1 MLSETFR
8 KSRIFCSFSTRSSL
22 LRRVRS
28 GNEAAWFE
36 FHDRYVR
43 MVRHIGT
50 QRGLSAVECDEL
62 MADVMLIFW
71 RKIDSFFYDPGRGR
85 FRSYLATIADFAARK
100 IFRNNRKKPEIPF
113 TGDYPADV
121 DAAEMEEWRDHLLK
135 TALAELRES
144 VDTVTYEAFYML
156 AVQGRPVE
164 EVSAVTRKSANTLYG
179 IRFRCTRKLKRI
191 ISAYRKLEDGALDSA
206 IRTEKAGR
214 TESRKTPRPS
224 E

>member
-1 MLSETFR
+1 MSSDTFR
-8 KSRIFCSFSTRSSL
+8 KSRAFCTFSTRSSF

-43 MVRHIGT
+43 MVRHIGA
-50 QRGLSAVECDEL
+50 QRGLSAPECDEL
-62 MADVMLIFW
+62 MVDVMLIFW
-71 RKIDSFFYDPGRGR
+71 KKMESFFYDPRRGR
-85 FRSYLATIADFAARK
+85 FRSYLAAIADLAARK
-100 IFRNNRKKPEIPF
+100 VLRNNRKKSELPLSF
-113 TGDYPADV
+113 DYPADV
-121 DAAEMEEWRDHLLK
+121 DVSEMEEWRNHLLK

-179 IRFRCTRKLKRI
+179 IRFRCIRKLKRI
-191 ISAYRKLEDGALDSA
+191 IGGYRQLEDGALNSA

-214 TESRKTPRPS
+214 TESRKTPRLS

>member
-22 LRRVRS
+22 LNRMRS
-28 GNEAAWFE
+28 GNEAAWLE

-43 MVRHIGT
+43 MVRHIGAR
-50 QRGLSAVECDEL
+50 RGLAPGECDEL
-62 MADVMLIFW
+62 MTDVMLIFW
-71 RKIDSFFYDPGRGR
+71 KKMDAFFYDPGRGR
-85 FRSYLATIADFAARK
+85 FRSYLATIADFAARR
-100 IFRNNRKKPEIPF
+100 ILRNNRKKSELPLS
-113 TGDYPADV
+113 GDYPADV

-156 AVQGRPVE
+156 TVQGRPVD

-179 IRFRCTRKLKRI
+179 IRFRCIRKLKRI
-191 ISAYRKLEDGALDSA
+191 IGDYRKLEDKALDSA
-206 IRTEKAGR
+206 IRTENNGR
-214 TESRKTPRPS
+214 TERRKTPRPS

>member
-8 KSRIFCSFSTRSSL
+8 KSRVFCSFSTRSSF

-43 MVRHIGT
+43 MVRQIGA
-50 QRGLSAVECDEL
+50 QRGLTSDECDEL
-62 MADVMLIFW
+62 MVDVMLIFW
-71 RKIDSFFYDPGRGR
+71 KKMDAFFYDPGKGR

-100 IFRNNRKKPEIPF
+100 VLRNHRKKSELPLSC
-113 TGDYPADV
+113 DYPADV
-121 DAAEMEEWRDHLLK
+121 DASEMEEWKNHLLK

-144 VDTVTYEAFYML
+144 VDTVTYEAFFML

-164 EVSAVTRKSANTLYG
+164 EVSSVTCKSANTLYG
-179 IRFRCTRKLKRI
+179 IRFRCIRKLKSI
-191 ISAYRKLEDGALDSA
+191 IADYRQLEDGALDSA

-214 TESRKTPRPS
+214 TERRKTPPPS
-224 E
+224 A

>member
-8 KSRIFCSFSTRSSL
+8 KSRVFCTFSTRSSL
-22 LRRVRS
+22 LRRMRS

-43 MVRHIGT
+43 MVRHIGK
-50 QRGLSAVECDEL
+50 QRGLAPGECDEL
-62 MADVMLIFW
+62 MIDVMLIFW
-71 RKIDSFFYDPGRGR
+71 KKMDAFFYDPVRGR

-100 IFRNNRKKPEIPF
+100 ILRNNRKQSELPLA
-113 TGDYPADV
+113 GDYPADV

-191 ISAYRKLEDGALDSA
+191 IGDYRKLEDGALDSA
-206 IRTEKAGR
+206 IHTEKNGR